1 MRLNSANELDK
12 HIELDK
18 SIEPDKSIEF
28 SEVTQQTSQIPLPS
42 KSFISME
49 NDFHPDVHLELKLGD
64 ISDFNLISQELDQM
78 SEQKAPPR
86 IISQFNLVRTK
97 QLIVIILITI
107 IVAFLNNWLIQQS
120 EMTSKVLAVAFVGFI
135 ACYLVVRQGKIVLAG
150 TLLLWCLYVTLTALM
165 MANDGLRD
173 PVTIG
178 YAGILTFAA
187 MLNNR
192 RQFIITALVIGIT
205 IGFVGFANHIKLLDY
220 SHVPFSWGIMFD
232 LLIIY
237 AVISYSLW
245 ILANDLR
252 FALSSLEIENF
263 KVNKSKKEYKR
274 QAHFDHLTGLPNRII
289 ALDRFNQAISHS
301 HREQAKVAIL
311 FIDLDNFKTVNDSL
325 GHSVGDQLLQEVAK
339 RLSHSIRE
347 GDTVCRLGG
356 DEFLI
361 ILDDIQ
367 QETNITKICNFI
379 LTNIAA
385 PINIEKHVLTTTCSI
400 GIAISPTDG
409 DDFDSLRKK
418 ADMAMY
424 RAKKSG
430 RNGFMFFDELMNKDM
445 LAHIDRINS
454 LRHAISNREFVLHY
468 QPKVD
473 LFTGRVFSAEALI
486 RWQLPNGELVQPNDF
501 ISLAEST
508 GLILE
513 IGEWVLYE
521 ACRQC
526 KEFQKNGLED
536 FGVAVNLSSI
546 QFIRGDLEEIVNG
559 ALSSAGLDASY
570 LELEVTESLL
580 VEDSSDIKQQ
590 IKALQKIGVTFSI
603 DDFGTGYSSLSYL
616 KEFDFD
622 FLKIDRV
629 FIKNSL
635 QSSSDMALCEAII
648 VMAHKLKLMVIAEG
662 IETIEQK
669 QALVNAGCELGQGS
683 LFSEAVSV
691 DDFYK
696 WASLMNS
703 LEQPQSAIDIS
714 LSH

>member
-1 MRLNSANELDK
+1 M
-12 HIELDK
+12 
-18 SIEPDKSIEF
+18 
-28 SEVTQQTSQIPLPS
+28 S
-42 KSFISME
+42 KSEEINSEHDLDVPIKRSKFKQETFASQSSSSPDSRISLNE
-49 NDFHPDVHLELKLGD
+49 DFHSEMHLELKFEE
-64 ISDFNLISQELDQM
+64 ISDFNLISEELGEMRQQDI
-78 SEQKAPPR
+78 SPK
-86 IISQFNLVRTK
+86 IVSQFNLVRTK
-97 QLIVIILITI
+97 QLIVIILLTI
-107 IVAFLNNWLIQQS
+107 IIAFINNLLMQQS
-120 EMTSKVLAVAFVGFI
+120 EMTSIVLSIAFFVFI
-135 ACYLVVRQGKIVLAG
+135 GCYLVVRAGKIFLAG
-150 TLLLWCLYVTLTALM
+150 ALVLWSLYITLTALM
-165 MANDGLRD
+165 VTNDGLRD
-173 PVTIG
+173 PVNIG

-192 RQFIITALVIGIT
+192 KQFVVLALAIGIT
-205 IGFVGFANHIKLLDY
+205 ICVVGYANHIRLLDY
-220 SHVPFSWGIMFD
+220 THVPFSWGIVFD

-237 AVISYSLW
+237 SVISYALW
-245 ILANDLR
+245 ILAKDLR
-252 FALSSLEIENF
+252 FALSSLEIENY

-274 QAHFDHLTGLPNRII
+274 QAHYDHLTGLPNRII

-301 HREQAKVAIL
+301 HRDQAKVAVL

-325 GHSVGDQLLQEVAK
+325 GHSIGDLLLQKIAK
-339 RLSHSIRE
+339 RLSNSIRE

-367 QETNITKICNFI
+367 QETSITKVSNFI
-379 LTNIAA
+379 LANIAE

-400 GIAISPTDG
+400 GISVSPTDG
-409 DDFDSLRKK
+409 EDFDSLRKK

-424 RAKKSG
+424 RAKKAG
-430 RNGFMFFDELMNKDM
+430 RNGFMFFNEVMNKDM
-445 LAHIDRINS
+445 LAHIDRVNS
-454 LRHAISNREFVLHY
+454 LRYAITNREFVLHY

-513 IGEWVLYE
+513 IGEWALYE

-526 KEFQKNGLED
+526 KEFQNNGLTD

-546 QFIRGDLEEIVNG
+546 QFIRGNLEKVVVG

-580 VEDSSDIKQQ
+580 VEDSNDIKRQ
-590 IKALQKIGVTFSI
+590 IRDLQKIGVTFSI

-616 KEFDFD
+616 KDFDFD
-622 FLKIDRV
+622 FLKIDRS
-629 FIKNSL
+629 FITSSL
-635 QSSSDMALCEAII
+635 DNPNNMALCEAII
-648 VMAHKLKLMVIAEG
+648 VLAHKLKLMVIAEG
-662 IETIEQK
+662 IETIEQR
-669 QALVNAGCELGQGS
+669 QALVSAGCELGQGT

-691 DDFYK
+691 EEFYK
-696 WASLMNS
+696 WASFMNR
-703 LEQPQSAIDIS
+703 LEQELPPPIS
-714 LSH
+714 S

>member
-1 MRLNSANELDK
+1 MSKSKGLNLGS
-12 HIELDK
+12 ELDK
-18 SIEPDKSIEF
+18 SIELSKVAQE
-28 SEVTQQTSQIPLPS
+28 TSQVPLSAEASLP
-42 KSFISME
+42 ME
-49 NDFHPDVHLELKLGD
+49 NNFHPDVHLELNLGE
-64 ISDFNLISQELDQM
+64 ISDFNLISEEL
-78 SEQKAPPR
+78 EEVRKQKLSPK
-86 IISQFNLVRTK
+86 IVSQFNLVRTR

-107 IVAFLNNWLIQQS
+107 IVAFLNNLLIQQS
-120 EMTSKVLAVAFVGFI
+120 EMTSKVLGVAFVVFVGNYF
-135 ACYLVVRQGKIVLAG
+135 VVRRGHIFLAG
-150 TLLLWCLYVTLTALM
+150 ALLLWSLYITLTALM
-165 MANDGLRD
+165 VTNDGLRD

-187 MLNNR
+187 MLNNKK
-192 RQFIITALVIGIT
+192 QFVVLSLVIGIT
-205 IGFVGFANHIKLLDY
+205 ICFVGYANHINLLDY

-237 AVISYSLW
+237 TVISYSLW
-245 ILANDLR
+245 VLANDLR

-274 QAHFDHLTGLPNRII
+274 QAHYDHLTGLPNRII

-301 HREQAKVAIL
+301 HREQTKVAVL

-325 GHSVGDQLLQEVAK
+325 GHSIGDQLLQEIAK

-367 QETNITKICNFI
+367 QETAITKICNFI

-385 PINIEKHVLTTTCSI
+385 PINIEKHSLTTTCSI

-430 RNGFMFFDELMNKDM
+430 RNGFMFYDELMNKDM
-445 LAHIDRINS
+445 LAHIDRVNS
-454 LRHAISNREFVLHY
+454 LRHAITNREFILYY

-526 KEFQKNGLED
+526 KEFQRSGLAD
-536 FGVAVNLSSI
+536 FGIAVNLSSI
-546 QFIRGDLEEIVNG
+546 QFKRGNLEEIVNG

-580 VEDSSDIKQQ
+580 VEDSNDIKQQ
-590 IKALQKIGVTFSI
+590 IKALQQIGVTFSI

-622 FLKIDRV
+622 FLKIDRS
-629 FIKNSL
+629 FITKSL
-635 QSSSDMALCEAII
+635 QSPNNMALCEAII

-662 IETIEQK
+662 IETIEQR

-696 WASLMNS
+696 WASFMNS
-703 LEQPQSAIDIS
+703 SEQEQPLINIS